1 MNLTVIFNESRLTQE
16 KKAAI
21 EIAKKYEHVFRNGV
35 YKVKFSKN
43 CPDLLRLLE
52 LCTNWKTA
60 SVSID
65 NNDVGISDVYD
76 VLSCSAIN
84 ECNSKCNKGFSQYID
99 VIRWI
104 SNAIEGKENEFLDP
118 HFLLEELLCLDSFE
132 GHGEGTFT
140 IDKKKLK
147 KEIEREYSIPIS
159 ICQKFDKNR
168 ILSQVDALPDKFT
181 LPEEYL
187 DENAEFNYFDKDT
200 KEGLQAKA
208 EIVAPIFAKA
218 IAKELGTV
226 IIANFG
232 TEKNAKPCAVKA
244 DALYELQ
251 RYEESLE
258 CYSKSLDLD
267 PANAEVWYKRGE
279 LLEIGFEKYEEAI
292 QSYEKALKLNSNMF
306 FALQA
311 KGVCLDSLGKYDEA
325 IVTYKKVIGL
335 YKKRLEQN
343 PNDEET
349 KENLQTVEENLI
361 ALKS

>member
-1 MNLTVIFNESRLTQE
+1 
-16 KKAAI
+16 
-21 EIAKKYEHVFRNGV
+21 
-35 YKVKFSKN
+35 
-43 CPDLLRLLE
+43 
-52 LCTNWKTA
+52 
-60 SVSID
+60 VSI
-65 NNDVGISDVYD
+65 NNNEVGISDVFD
-76 VLSCSAIN
+76 VLYCSAIN
-84 ECNSKCNKGFSQYID
+84 ECNSKCDKGFSKYID

-104 SNAIEGKENEFLDP
+104 SNAIEGKENELLDP

-132 GHGEGTFT
+132 RQKDGTFT

-147 KEIEREYSIPIS
+147 KEIEREYSLPIS
-159 ICQKFDKNR
+159 ICQKFDKNK
-168 ILSQVDALPDKFT
+168 IMSQVDALPDKFT

-187 DENAEFNYFDKDT
+187 DEKTEFNLFDKDT
-200 KEGLQAKA
+200 IEGLQVKA

-218 IAKELGTV
+218 IAKELEKV

-232 TEKNAKPCAVKA
+232 TEKNAKQCAVKA
-244 DALYELQ
+244 DALYEFQ

-258 CYSKSLDLD
+258 CYTKALDLD

-279 LLEIGFEKYEEAI
+279 LLEIGFEKYNEAI
-292 QSYEKALKLNSNMF
+292 KSYEKAMELNPNMF

-325 IVTYKKVIGL
+325 IVTYEKVIGL
-335 YKKRLEQN
+335 YKKQLEQN

-349 KENLQTVEENLI
+349 KENLQTVEENLS